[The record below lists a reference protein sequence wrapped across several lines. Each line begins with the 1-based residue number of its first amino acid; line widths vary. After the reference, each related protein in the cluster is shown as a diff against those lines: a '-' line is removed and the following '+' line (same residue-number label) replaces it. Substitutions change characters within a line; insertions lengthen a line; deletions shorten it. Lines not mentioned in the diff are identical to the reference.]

1 MKYLKHTTLFLLVFV
16 QVVLGQDYY
25 FEHYTVENGLSH
37 NTVLSSLQDSKGFL
51 WFGTK
56 DGLNRFDGYAFKRF
70 QNEPNDQK
78 HLLGNYVE
86 SLLEYDGHIYA
97 GTDNG
102 LFRYD

>member
-70 QNEPNDQK
+70 QNKPNDQK

-86 SLLEYDGHIYA
+86 SLLEY
-97 GTDNG
+97 
-102 LFRYD
+102 

>member
-1 MKYLKHTTLFLLVFV
+1 MKYIIYSLFSLLFST
-16 QVVLGQDYY
+16 QLLLGQDYY

-56 DGLNRFDGYAFKRF
+56 DGLNRFDGYTFKRF
-70 QNEPNDQK
+70 QNKPNDQK

-86 SLLEYDGHIYA
+86 SLLEYDGNI
-97 GTDNG
+97 
-102 LFRYD
+102 